1 MLKKYSSTEA
11 PVAARIPL
19 GARVARISFEATL
32 RHRYGQ
38 CQHYAGDVF
47 LNEIFIFN

>member
-19 GARVARISFEATL
+19 GARVRFVKQAGNGFYYVEYNGRL
-32 RHRYGQ
+32 G
-38 CQHYAGDVF
+38 YALSYYLD
-47 LNEIFIFN
+47 